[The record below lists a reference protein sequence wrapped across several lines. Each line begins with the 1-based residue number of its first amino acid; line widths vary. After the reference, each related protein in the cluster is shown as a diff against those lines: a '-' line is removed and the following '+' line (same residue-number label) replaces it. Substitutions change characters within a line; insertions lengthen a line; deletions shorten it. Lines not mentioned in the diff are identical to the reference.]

1 MCVCVC
7 VTAKSRFSSSLVLIF
22 AVIIHSKTVLA
33 IPVEKLA
40 EAGMLLICTNRGA
53 QVFGA
58 HSTASANQAEMKTIR
73 SEDFE

>member
-1 MCVCVC
+1 M
-7 VTAKSRFSSSLVLIF
+7 
-22 AVIIHSKTVLA
+22 LA

-40 EAGMLLICTNRGA
+40 EAGMRLMCTNRGA